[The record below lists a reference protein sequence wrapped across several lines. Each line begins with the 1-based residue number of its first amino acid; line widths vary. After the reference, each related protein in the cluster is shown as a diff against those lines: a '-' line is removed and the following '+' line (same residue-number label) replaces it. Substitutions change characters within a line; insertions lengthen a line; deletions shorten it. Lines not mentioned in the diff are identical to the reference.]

1 MPTTNYPPH
10 ADSSGFVSGLMIGLV
25 AGAAGAHFLQN
36 TEKGRELFEKLKE
49 KAGDALESIKD
60 NPALLD
66 KLDDLQRTMDQ
77 ARAVVNNAASHVA
90 DATTPVSEATN
101 KKSFFQRHGLSLGK

>member
-49 KAGDALESIKD
+49 QVGR
-60 NPALLD
+60 PAKNYGPSPRRRKQCGQSRGRRHYSRIRSYQQEIFLPAPWPLP
-66 KLDDLQRTMDQ
+66 REI
-77 ARAVVNNAASHVA
+77 VCYNSSH
-90 DATTPVSEATN
+90 EI
-101 KKSFFQRHGLSLGK
+101 L